1 MRAAIFLSAGL
12 LATSLA
18 SAATLELE
26 AKIPLPGSQGR
37 IDHLCFDDERRRLF
51 VAELGNGSV
60 AVLDFDH
67 HRLERRLTGLEEPQG
82 VACFA
87 PQHRL
92 YVAEGGGTVRAY
104 DSATLEPVATTKLG
118 DDADNLRIDRVRA
131 RLVVG
136 YGEALALLDAGTL
149 KRIANIPLKA
159 HPESFQLSPRD
170 GLVYVNVP
178 RAQEIAVID
187 LGQARQVGAWPLTKW
202 SSNYPMALDDD
213 GNSALSVFRRPAR
226 IARFTTSNG
235 SMTADVETCGDADDV
250 FVDEKRDRV
259 YVICGEGVVDV
270 LDRKTLRRIERFPT
284 IAGARTG
291 LWTTGDFL
299 FVAARSTG
307 HDDAAVWILK
317 PAK

>member
-1 MRAAIFLSAGL
+1 
-12 LATSLA
+12 
-18 SAATLELE
+18 
-26 AKIPLPGSQGR
+26 
-37 IDHLCFDDERRRLF
+37 
-51 VAELGNGSV
+51 
-60 AVLDFDH
+60 
-67 HRLERRLTGLEEPQG
+67 
-82 VACFA
+82 
-87 PQHRL
+87 
-92 YVAEGGGTVRAY
+92 
-104 DSATLEPVATTKLG
+104 
-118 DDADNLRIDRVRA
+118 
-131 RLVVG
+131 
-136 YGEALALLDAGTL
+136 
-149 KRIANIPLKA
+149 LKA

-170 GLVYVNVP
+170 GLVYVNVT